1 MEGFRGTLGLF
12 ERGRVCRSNDI
23 PGVHGLTVASII
35 PTFIIRILS
44 NVLLSVFFCSA
55 YSVIPLLRSSGNML
69 VLNVDQCSLM

>member
-23 PGVHGLTVASII
+23 PGVHSLTVASII
-35 PTFIIRILS
+35 PTFIIRI
-44 NVLLSVFFCSA
+44 VER
-55 YSVIPLLRSSGNML
+55 SVIRFLLFCLFRDPLLRSSGNML

>member
-23 PGVHGLTVASII
+23 PGVHSLTVASII

-44 NVLLSVFFCSA
+44 NVIRFLLFCLFRD
-55 YSVIPLLRSSGNML
+55 PLLRSSGNML

>member
-23 PGVHGLTVASII
+23 PGVHSLTVASII
-35 PTFIIRILS
+35 PAFIIRILS

-55 YSVIPLLRSSGNML
+55 YSVTHYHVR
-69 VLNVDQCSLM
+69 VETCSC